1 MSVETAFRLELD
13 ETTHALS
20 AVFEPLEG
28 DSALSAP
35 TLDMLVQA
43 IEDRG
48 WNADVLDQVA
58 AIGFIE
64 RCRSATE
71 LVQGKIGEVT
81 NGSFELEISPDHM
94 SVLLVV
100 VPAKGGTAIEES
112 AVLAALIEHGVV
124 YGVHEASIR
133 QALALGTRA
142 TAVVAQGTPPTAGTP
157 VRFESLLDAL
167 KTRQQEDD
175 ENAPIDYRELGNL
188 TLVAPGTPLMRRIP
202 PVQGKPGLNVLGEA
216 VEPVQMP
223 DTPFA
228 SNLTGVSL
236 DEEDAN
242 LLRAANAGSPMV
254 VPQGV
259 LVNSLVEVDA
269 VDLNTGNINFDG
281 TLRVR
286 GDIVS
291 GMEVR
296 VSGDVVVNGTIEA
309 ALVHAGGNVSV
320 NGGIIGLAEI
330 AKDVRPTPG
339 AAPSIRTA
347 QITAGGSVKARFIEN
362 ALVNADKNIAAE
374 REVRA
379 SRVYAGESVTVGPPA
394 SQMGV
399 IVGGEAHATKSVS
412 AGTMGSLAGVP
423 TQICVGLHPHAE
435 ARRAALEARRAGL
448 TEEKNKLEKLI
459 VFLHNNPAKNVNG
472 MSDRARATHHRVTA
486 DLAQVE
492 VEEVALQKDL
502 QPLLTATII
511 ASRRYHS
518 GVHLQIGNKVQ
529 EIFEDTIGGKA
540 MLEEGQLVIKA
551 AGTR

>member
-1 MSVETAFRLELD
+1 MPVDTAFRLELD
-13 ETTHALS
+13 EMTHVLS
-20 AVFEPLEG
+20 AVFEPG
-28 DSALSAP
+28 DRDVVSIP
-35 TLDMLVQA
+35 TLETLTQAVQ
-43 IEDRG
+43 DQG
-48 WNADVLDQVA
+48 WNADVLDQLS
-58 AIGFIE
+58 AISFIE
-64 RCRSATE
+64 SCRTATE
-71 LVQGKIGEVT
+71 PVQGKIGEVQH
-81 NGSFELEISPDHM
+81 GRFELEISPDHM
-94 SVLLVV
+94 SVLMVV
-100 VPAKGGTAIEES
+100 TPAKGGHVIAE
-112 AVLAALIEHGVV
+112 ADVLAALLEHGIV

-142 TAVVAQGTPPTAGTP
+142 TAVVAQGTPFTPGTP

-167 KTRQQEDD
+167 KTREQEDD

-202 PVQGKPGLNVLGEA
+202 PVQGKPGLNVMGEA
-216 VEPVQMP
+216 VEPPQMA

-228 SNLTGVSL
+228 PNLTGVAL
-236 DEEDAN
+236 DEEDPN

-286 GDIVS
+286 GDITS

-330 AKDVRPTPG
+330 VKDARGAAATPG
-339 AAPSIRTA
+339 ASIRTA

-362 ALVNADKNIAAE
+362 AHVNADKNIAAE
-374 REVRA
+374 REIRA
-379 SRVYAGESVTVGPPA
+379 SRVYAGESVTVGAPG

-412 AGTMGSLAGVP
+412 AGSLGSMASVP

-448 TEEKNKLEKLI
+448 TEEKAKLEKLI

-472 MSDRARATHHRVTA
+472 MSDRARATHNRITGE
-486 DLAQVE
+486 LAQVDLDE
-492 VEEVALQKDL
+492 QRLQKDL
-502 QPLLTATII
+502 QPLLTAFIV
-511 ASRRYHS
+511 ASRRYHG

-529 EIFEDTIGGKA
+529 EVFEDTVGGKA